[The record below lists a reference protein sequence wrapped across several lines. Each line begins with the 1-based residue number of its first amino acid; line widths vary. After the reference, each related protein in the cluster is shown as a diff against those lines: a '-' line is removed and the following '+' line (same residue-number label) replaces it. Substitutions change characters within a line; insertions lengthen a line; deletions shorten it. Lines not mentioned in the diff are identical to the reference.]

1 MITGPLLGI
10 TSGTQTIISYNFGA
24 KNRKRIEKAFKTI
37 ITMALCFCTFMFITI
52 MIFSDLFVS
61 MFTNDATTTPIAI
74 RAIRIFILG
83 IIPMAIQYALVDG
96 ITALSNVKISLALS
110 MTRKTIYIVSLLI
123 LPMIFMAESIFFAQP
138 IADVLATMITSF
150 VFIKT
155 FPSFMRNNGM

>member
-1 MITGPLLGI
+1 
-10 TSGTQTIISYNFGA
+10 
-24 KNRKRIEKAFKTI
+24 
-37 ITMALCFCTFMFITI
+37 
-52 MIFSDLFVS
+52 
-61 MFTNDATTTPIAI
+61 
-74 RAIRIFILG
+74 
-83 IIPMAIQYALVDG
+83 MAIQYALVDG

>member
-1 MITGPLLGI
+1 
-10 TSGTQTIISYNFGA
+10 
-24 KNRKRIEKAFKTI
+24 
-37 ITMALCFCTFMFITI
+37 
-52 MIFSDLFVS
+52 MIFSDSFVS